1 MSYTIFYEQYVP
13 LLMSSDEDIIKNAF
27 QEIFELL
34 VIGKRMARSKKAT
47 FTQMVRKHVN
57 SKSQKVRKWAYH
69 CACFYYDKI
78 VWQSIETQLETEQ
91 NKENIIWALTALSVY
106 YDDIFK
112 LRQCVGQRHEEFIE
126 IISKNYLT
134 DALVLFG
141 GVVKIN
147 PKTILLTN
155 NSADLAALTKI
166 YAYRKLVD
174 GKYSDVTESIIREME
189 KNDDPYVREYAYW
202 SQVLG
207 GTEGNFLD
215 VPDDLD
221 DGVRKWQI
229 ALQIQN
235 GDEDF
240 IVSALKPLALCPNKI
255 SFEVKSGILRGL
267 NKISYSVK
275 YVPYINGWFEREI
288 DDSVV
293 ILLIDYIIKN
303 CYENHEEGT
312 YFDAVKDSL
321 SDPLLVTHIVNKIEN
336 NLEYELKVTQQ
347 GENYVLDFNEKEV
360 VSMQNINVS
369 GSGNTVVSADNN
381 SNVTFTSF
389 GAEINELERL
399 IQEVQKQANAGLSD
413 EDHQKIEEAL
423 SFIESEAKAQKPKK
437 TIIKGVLDG
446 LKAIKGTVQ
455 FASAVAA
462 LIKFFE

>member
-1 MSYTIFYEQYVP
+1 MSCTILYEQYAS
-13 LLMSSDEDIIKNAF
+13 LLMSCDEDIVKNAF

-34 VIGKRMARSKKAT
+34 VVGKRMARSKKAI
-47 FTQMVRKHVN
+47 FTQMVGKHVN
-57 SKSQKVRKWAYH
+57 SESQKVRKWAYH
-69 CACFYYDKI
+69 CACFYYDKA
-78 VWQSIETQLETEQ
+78 VWHSIKMQLATEH

-112 LRQCVGQRHEEFIE
+112 LKQCVGHRHDEFVE
-126 IISKNYLT
+126 TISKNYLT

-141 GVVKIN
+141 GVVRIN

-166 YAYRKLVD
+166 YAYSKLVD

-207 GTEGNFLD
+207 GTEGDFLD
-215 VPDDLD
+215 APDDID
-221 DGVRKWQI
+221 EGVRKWQI

-240 IVSALKPLALCPNKI
+240 IVSTLKPLALCPDKI
-255 SFEVKSGILRGL
+255 SFEIKSGVLRGL
-267 NKISYSVK
+267 NKISYNVK

-288 DDSVV
+288 DESIVV
-293 ILLIDYIIKN
+293 LLIDYIIEN
-303 CYENHEEGT
+303 CYKNYEEGT
-312 YFDAVKDSL
+312 YFDVVKDSL

-336 NLEYELKVTQQ
+336 NLKYALVITKH
-347 GENYVLDFNEKEV
+347 GEDYILDFRTKEV
-360 VSMQNINVS
+360 VSMKNINVS
-369 GSGNTVVSADNN
+369 GSGNTVVSADDH
-381 SNVTFTSF
+381 SCVTFTSS
-389 GAEINELERL
+389 GAETNELERL
-399 IQEVQKQANAGLSD
+399 IQEVQKQANQGLSD
-413 EDHQKIEEAL
+413 EEHQKIDEAL
-423 SFIESEAKAQKPKK
+423 SFIESEVKAEKPKK
-437 TIIKGVLDG
+437 TIIRNVLDG